1 MRSRAQFLKH
11 IPKSAPDEKG
21 FAPLFGK
28 DARDGWAQC
37 GPGEFKLENGVAT
50 ATGGMG
56 LWWFT
61 KRTFTNFVLR
71 GEFVQ
76 EQPIADSGVF
86 VRFPDPGNDPWVAV
100 KRGHEFEIGDPNP
113 EKPTWRTGSMY
124 PFKAATKANTRALG
138 EWNSFEMVCIGHDY
152 SVRINDEVVTTW
164 SDAKERTASGY
175 IGLQNYNDNKTVRF
189 RNLRIKEL
197 PLGAHHDEPTVR
209 SASSAAAMC

>member
-1 MRSRAQFLKH
+1 MHEAAESVPAELAHHGAALARGQLLDGCADVAKARAGADFGDSR
-11 IPKSAPDEKG
+11 I
-21 FAPLFGK
+21 
-28 DARDGWAQC
+28 
-37 GPGEFKLENGVAT
+37 AT

-61 KRTFTNFVLR
+61 NRTFTNFVLR

-86 VRFPDPGNDPWVAV
+86 VRFPNPGNDPWVAV

-124 PFKAATKANTRALG
+124 PFKASTKANTRDLG
-138 EWNSFEMVCIGHDY
+138 AWNSFEMLCVGHDY
-152 SVRINDEVVTTW
+152 SVRINNEVVTTW
-164 SDAKERTASGY
+164 SDPQQRSASGY

-189 RNLRIKEL
+189 RNLRIKDL
-197 PLGAHHDEPTVR
+197 PPGAQP
-209 SASSAAAMC
+209 